1 MKNYIVRIVK
11 NNMEQISD
19 STKKDIINLCGYIL
33 DTEYKDCMQQIEE
46 GGDVE
51 DHPYTLAKRIYESLE

>member
-1 MKNYIVRIVK
+1 
-11 NNMEQISD
+11 MEQISD